1 MAKTK
6 AKAKNTKQA
15 KQQKQSK
22 KPAPKA
28 KKTESKV
35 SAKSTKESKKEKE
48 PKSAKKSVPVKDTK
62 KSKKAGKEAEA
73 PAVHTEGRTGKSK
86 LPASLTNPLFIDMQ
100 KELDKEE
107 KSLGFQRTDL
117 FVTSHIENAMSTG
130 ILSQDFVLG
139 GGYAGGRI
147 AANPGA
153 EGSGKTTSTLV
164 SIANAA
170 AQDIPS
176 IVFDCEAEFDAAYA
190 DRMLARFGYNMR
202 TMQGVYN
209 KKRGLWEVPPMV
221 RIYQINNGEQ
231 IFRMSIRAMKLLP
244 DIRRDADGNYWS
256 VTADKRGKET
266 AVESNGKIQMALFYD
281 GFAAMIPNIL
291 DGDDEKETI
300 GAQALMF
307 SRMLPRVASLMTK
320 KNCTIIGTNQV
331 RDKIGAFMG
340 GVTHPGGN
348 ALKFYTALRTT
359 FSAISASTAKY
370 GEQTQAYFEEPG
382 LNGGPDRYQFI
393 KMQNNKNK
401 AYTPKRSGLARIRF
415 MKDGKPGDGI
425 CETFDCMT
433 VLQATGQCVKVG
445 KKLTFD
451 IQPTKAKGGT
461 LKLPFDPH
469 SVNMKVSEFKRLV
482 ESREF
487 KHSVYEHVRAQI
499 RSGYAFDLERERV
512 TNGKVSIEAEE

>member
-1 MAKTK
+1 MAKSKPAKKAQAKTK
-6 AKAKNTKQA
+6 ATKPEKKQA
-15 KQQKQSK
+15 KKAAEKNAKAKGKKSSSK
-22 KPAPKA
+22 KPEKIEKTKKA
-28 KKTESKV
+28 D
-35 SAKSTKESKKEKE
+35 KESKK
-48 PKSAKKSVPVKDTK
+48 STAV
-62 KSKKAGKEAEA
+62 EA
-73 PAVHTEGRTGKSK
+73 PAVKTKGRTDKSVM
-86 LPASLTNPLFIDMQ
+86 PASLTSKLFIDMQ

-107 KSLGFQRTDL
+107 KALGFKRTDL
-117 FVTSHIENAMSTG
+117 FVTSHVENAMHTG
-130 ILSQDFVLG
+130 ILSLDFLLG
-139 GGYAGGRI
+139 GGYAGGRL

-153 EGSGKTTSTLV
+153 EGSAKTTSMLV

-170 AQDIPS
+170 KQDIPS
-176 IVFDCEAEFDAAYA
+176 MVFDCEAEFDAAYA
-190 DRMLARFGYNMR
+190 DRMLARFGYDMR
-202 TMQGVYN
+202 SMQGVYN
-209 KKRGLWEVPPMV
+209 SKKNLWEIPPMV

-231 IFRMSIRAMKLLP
+231 IFRMTRRAMKLLP
-244 DIRRDADGNYWS
+244 DIRRDVDGQYWA

-266 AVESNGKIQMALFYD
+266 VVENDGKIQMAFFYD

-291 DGDDEKETI
+291 DDDDEKETI

-320 KNCTIIGTNQV
+320 KNCVIVGSNQV

-348 ALKFYTALRTT
+348 ALRFYTAMRTT
-359 FSAISASTAKY
+359 FNAISASTAKY

-401 AYTPKRSGLARIRF
+401 AYTPKRSGLARVRF

-425 CETFDCMT
+425 CETFDALT
-433 VLQATGQCVKVG
+433 VLQGTGQCVKVG

-461 LKLPFDPH
+461 LKLPFDPK
-469 SVNMKVSEFKRLV
+469 SVNMKLSEFKRFV

-487 KHSVYEHVRAQI
+487 KHSVYEHVHQQI

-512 TNGKVSIEAEE
+512 TNGKVPIETEE